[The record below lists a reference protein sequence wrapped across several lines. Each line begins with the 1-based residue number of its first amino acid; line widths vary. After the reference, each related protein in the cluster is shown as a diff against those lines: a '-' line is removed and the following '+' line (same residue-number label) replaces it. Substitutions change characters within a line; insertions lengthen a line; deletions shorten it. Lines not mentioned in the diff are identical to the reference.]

1 MLFKTV
7 KTKQIGILKKPTKA
21 GDCDIEGKGLEG
33 GIALR
38 EAHFTLTTKDT
49 EGRQCYNEGDHVTVE
64 IRDEQGRECT
74 SEIQINDCKDGLYQ
88 VRYCPRD
95 PGKCQVTV
103 KVNGQNIGD
112 SPVTVHVTPFQFK
125 PVLSFGKEGS
135 SKGMFSFLCGV
146 AVNAKNE
153 IAVADSNKS
162 KFLTVKEITK
172 DRLVGMVPKKEN
184 LTFLPE

>member
-1 MLFKTV
+1 MAHFVFVENHKLSNNV
-7 KTKQIGILKKPTKA
+7 KTEDIGTLKRPTKA
-21 GDCDIEGKGLEG
+21 GHCDIEGKGLEE

-95 PGKCQVTV
+95 PVKCQVTV
-103 KVNGQNIGD
+103 KVNGQHIGD
-112 SPVTVHVTPFQFK
+112 SPFPVQVTPFRFK

-135 SKGMFSFLCGV
+135 SKGMFSFLGGV

-153 IAVADSNKS
+153 IAVA
-162 KFLTVKEITK
+162 VA
-172 DRLVGMVPKKEN
+172 
-184 LTFLPE
+184 